1 MELEKLKYP
10 IGRFKS
16 QLVYSYAKHTQEH
29 ISQIQSLPQRLKQVV
44 EKLSE
49 DQLNTPYRPEGWTVR
64 QLIHHIVDSHINSYV
79 RYRWA
84 LTEET
89 PIIKAYDEKSWALL
103 PDAQEAPVVLSLHLL
118 EALHAR
124 WSALLVAMTEDD
136 FQRELAHPDW
146 EKNLSLSLMTH
157 LYSWHG
163 NHHLA
168 HVTSLIERKGW

>member
-1 MELEKLKYP
+1 MELENLKYP
-10 IGRFKS
+10 TGRFKS
-16 QLVYSYAKHTQEH
+16 QLYYSFDKHTQVH
-29 ISQIQSLPQRLKQVV
+29 IAQIQSLPQRLKSVV
-44 EKLSE
+44 ENLSE
-49 DQLNTPYRPEGWTVR
+49 EQLNTPYRPDGWTVR

-84 LTEET
+84 LTEDT
-89 PIIKAYDEKSWALL
+89 PIIKAYDEKSWAQL
-103 PDAQEAPVVLSLHLL
+103 PDAQEAPIALSLHLL

-124 WSALLVAMTEDD
+124 WSALLTAMSEED
-136 FQRELAHPDW
+136 FQKKLAHPDW